1 MLNHAES
8 FLEPLEFSNRVYR
21 NLNKFEQKFEQAFKI
36 ESWKQKNNKKNCLKE
51 ITKEKIEAIKAIAT
65 DDRGGRY
72 SFERLDYA
80 EHALENLLH
89 LVKGLLIEN

>member
-1 MLNHAES
+1 MNHAES

-51 ITKEKIEAIKAIAT
+51 ITKEKIDAIKAIAT
-65 DDRGGRY
+65 DDRDGRY
-72 SFERLDYA
+72 TFERLDYA

-89 LVKGLLIEN
+89 LVKGLFIEN